1 MATVFWGEAGTEAGI
16 FCDFLRFFCKFCAL
30 FGTNIPV
37 MARFFDNISAFST
50 HSDDGSDEHLIK
62 RFACGDGSAFDAIV
76 EAYSGD
82 VRSFAD
88 RMSGWNGD
96 TEDIVQEV
104 FLAAFL
110 GLKKFKGKSSLRTWL
125 YSIAINKCR
134 AHRRKRM
141 FRLKLFSSGYLDES
155 AVESESMTREEF
167 DSVGAAVRSLPL
179 KYREVVVLRYL
190 EELPT
195 EKVCE
200 ILNVSSN
207 VVHVRLNRARA
218 MLKEKLSNLMD
229 E

>member
-1 MATVFWGEAGTEAGI
+1 
-16 FCDFLRFFCKFCAL
+16 
-30 FGTNIPV
+30 
-37 MARFFDNISAFST
+37 
-50 HSDDGSDEHLIK
+50 
-62 RFACGDGSAFDAIV
+62 
-76 EAYSGD
+76 
-82 VRSFAD
+82 
-88 RMSGWNGD
+88 
-96 TEDIVQEV
+96 
-104 FLAAFL
+104 
-110 GLKKFKGKSSLRTWL
+110 
-125 YSIAINKCR
+125 
-134 AHRRKRM
+134 M